1 MRFLGLDVGTK
12 RIGVAVSDE
21 LGLFAQALTTI
32 ERESIAEDLNKING
46 FVEEWKVHKVV
57 VGLPKRTDGR
67 VGKEAERVLKFSE
80 SLQKKLKVPV
90 DTWDERFST
99 VAATRTLL
107 EANLSRAKRKKVVDK
122 LAAVFILQGYLESI
136 SRN

>member
-1 MRFLGLDVGTK
+1 MRFLGLDVGSE

-32 ERESIAEDLNKING
+32 ERESIAEDLNKINR
-46 FVEEWKVHKVV
+46 FVEEWKVQKVV

-122 LAAVFILQGYLESI
+122 LAATFILQGYLESI
-136 SRN
+136 ARN

>member
-1 MRFLGLDVGTK
+1 MGTE

-46 FVEEWKVHKVV
+46 FVEEWKVQKVV

-136 SRN
+136 ARN

>member
-1 MRFLGLDVGTK
+1 MRFLGLDVGTE

-46 FVEEWKVHKVV
+46 FVEEWKVQKVV

-136 SRN
+136 ARN

>member
-1 MRFLGLDVGTK
+1 MRFLGLDVGTE

-46 FVEEWKVHKVV
+46 FVEKWKVQKVV

-107 EANLSRAKRKKVVDK
+107 EANLSRAKRKKVVDQ

-136 SRN
+136 ARN

>member
-1 MRFLGLDVGTK
+1 MGSE

-32 ERESIAEDLNKING
+32 ERESIAEDLNKINR
-46 FVEEWKVHKVV
+46 FVEEWKVQKVV

-122 LAAVFILQGYLESI
+122 LAATFILQGYLESI
-136 SRN
+136 ARN

>member
-1 MRFLGLDVGTK
+1 MGTK

>member
-1 MRFLGLDVGTK
+1 VGTE

-46 FVEEWKVHKVV
+46 FVEQWKVQKVV

-90 DTWDERFST
+90 GTWDERFST

-136 SRN
+136 ARN